1 MKKLI
6 CISVLLLFITSFS
19 ACMGENKP
27 SKQVKTSVTAS
38 KIELYYFHYTRRC
51 ETCNAVENE
60 TKASIAALYPAEYK
74 SGRITFK
81 SVNLDEDSSEPLV
94 KKCKAEGQALLVIN
108 GSKRTDLTDKG
119 FMYAKSNPAKLKAEL
134 KKTIDSLL

>member
-1 MKKLI
+1 MKKLL
-6 CISVLLLFITSFS
+6 SLSLVLLFIASFS
-19 ACMGENKP
+19 VIMAENKT
-27 SKQVKTSVTAS
+27 SKQVKTAITAS

-51 ETCNAVENE
+51 VTCNAVESE
-60 TKASIAALYPAEYK
+60 TKASIVALYPTEYK
-74 SGRITFK
+74 NGRITFK
-81 SVNLDEDSSEPLV
+81 SVNLDEDSSSELA
-94 KKCKAEGQALLVIN
+94 KKFKAEGQALLVIS